1 MMTLLRVTLFFWR
14 TYLVRTLLT
23 KRMLVIALGC
33 LLPPAIAWVMLARGS
48 GHPWPIEVF
57 LLPSGYLVLQ
67 LLVPLA
73 AIIAG
78 SAVVSEELDDRT
90 ITYLLT
96 RPIPRASILL
106 GRWLA
111 TLTILIVPIGASVGA
126 LKFAVEH
133 HAPTFVPSKPTTIE
147 IPAHHGQEAR
157 TRVFDH
163 RPAQALVDAM
173 PGSELPEGLFLSVLV
188 AALLGV
194 TAYSAVI
201 AALST
206 YFKHPMIIGLAFV
219 GAIEVLLANLPG
231 VSHTWTV
238 QYYLRSYLLSHHPE
252 VWSEVEGIAMQT
264 YATPQEVVTTVLV
277 VTLVAL
283 VAGSITITRKQYV
296 MSA

>member
-33 LLPPAIAWVMLARGS
+33 LLPPTIAWLLLARGQ

-57 LLPSGYLVLQ
+57 LTPSCYLVLQ

-111 TLTILIVPIGASVGA
+111 TLTILIVPIGASVAG
-126 LKFAVEH
+126 LGFAVEH
-133 HAPTFVPSKPTTIE
+133 HAKTFVPAEPRTITF
-147 IPAHHGQEAR
+147 PARHGREAQTR
-157 TRVFDH
+157 TFDY
-163 RPAQALVDAM
+163 RPSQVLVDAM
-173 PGSELPEGLFLSVLV
+173 PNGELPEGITFDVFI

-219 GAIEVLLANLPG
+219 GAIEGLLANLPG

-238 QYYLRSYLLSHHPE
+238 QYYLRCYLLSHHPDI
-252 VWSEVEGIAMQT
+252 WSEVEGIAMQT
-264 YATPQEVVTTVLV
+264 YATSQQAVTTVLV
-277 VTLVAL
+277 VALVAL
-283 VAGSITITRKQYV
+283 VVGSITITRKQYV